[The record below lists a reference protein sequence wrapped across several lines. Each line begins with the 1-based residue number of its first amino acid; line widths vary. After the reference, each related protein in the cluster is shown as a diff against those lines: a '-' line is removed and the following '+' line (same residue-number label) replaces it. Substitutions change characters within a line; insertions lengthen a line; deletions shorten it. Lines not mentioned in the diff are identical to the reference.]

1 MKGIFFLE
9 FHVTIKQSN
18 SSLGFQK
25 RSKKLALRNKCS
37 HEYKA
42 FYKSREFCSMSGI
55 CKCHS
60 RGKLGDIPVKRKQKQ
75 HPHLF
80 FNSSIVVCNKIAI
93 HARKDESH

>member
-42 FYKSREFCSMSGI
+42 FTNPGNFAAC
-55 CKCHS
+55 
-60 RGKLGDIPVKRKQKQ
+60 LGSANVTPEV
-75 HPHLF
+75 
-80 FNSSIVVCNKIAI
+80 N
-93 HARKDESH
+93 